1 MNENRRDMRDAE
13 VIQQRFGF
21 IDDQEGNMT
30 MLDLNLFSQMGL
42 LVLGGPMLLMGLAS
56 FGVAGIAYGVRT
68 LRHQQGWSEGPAR
81 PMVFLGMLLTLVG
94 GVIAGPA
101 LLELTALL

>member
-1 MNENRRDMRDAE
+1 
-13 VIQQRFGF
+13 
-21 IDDQEGNMT
+21 MT

-42 LVLGGPMLLMGLAS
+42 LVLGGPMLLMGL
-56 FGVAGIAYGVRT
+56 AGIAYGVRT

>member
-1 MNENRRDMRDAE
+1 
-13 VIQQRFGF
+13 
-21 IDDQEGNMT
+21 MT

-101 LLELTALL
+101 FTGIDGVAVIVVHPRGYLR

>member
-13 VIQQRFGF
+13 VIQQRFGL
-21 IDDQEGNMT
+21 IDDQERNMT

-68 LRHQQGWSEGPAR
+68 LRHQQGWSEGSAR

>member
-1 MNENRRDMRDAE
+1 
-13 VIQQRFGF
+13 
-21 IDDQEGNMT
+21 

-81 PMVFLGMLLTLVG
+81 PGVRTLRHQQGWSEGPARPMVFLGMLLTLVG

>member
-1 MNENRRDMRDAE
+1 
-13 VIQQRFGF
+13 
-21 IDDQEGNMT
+21 

-81 PMVFLGMLLTLVG
+81 PMVFPGHAADAGWRCHRRPGAAGIDGIAVVAVLPRDAG
-94 GVIAGPA
+94 GCRSS
-101 LLELTALL
+101 